1 MKKEEL
7 TALGLTD
14 EQAGKILAING
25 NDIEHAKAV
34 KDKEIG
40 TLTEERD
47 NLKSR
52 LTAAETTLQGFE
64 GVEPAPYPCANRS
77 ARIPCGGR

>member
-40 TLTEERD
+40 TLTEEPPYRCRND
-47 NLKSR
+47 
-52 LTAAETTLQGFE
+52 
-64 GVEPAPYPCANRS
+64 PAGIR
-77 ARIPCGGR
+77 GG